1 MPLALRCTTS
11 ELQLLRRPSLG
22 VSIRVVVT
30 RRDRFRRLH
39 ARVAWELASRHSA
52 SSQAVELLPQEPQC
66 EGRSQAAFEARAVQ
80 KDARIID
87 KSGGRDRV
95 SVAVGFACIKKAL
108 HHCSF
113 VELHVSG
120 LDVDER
126 PYHSLHIIVIDKV
139 GTVTAAAL
147 HHVGCISVKHS
158 LTAFTE
164 NAAVV

>member
-1 MPLALRCTTS
+1 MLESHGNLPAD
-11 ELQLLRRPSLG
+11 
-22 VSIRVVVT
+22 IRLPVE
-30 RRDRFRRLH
+30 R
-39 ARVAWELASRHSA
+39 
-52 SSQAVELLPQEPQC
+52 SSTCL
-66 EGRSQAAFEARAVQ
+66 EGRNVKGAARAAFKARAVQ

-108 HHCSF
+108 RHCSF

-126 PYHSLHIIVIDKV
+126 LYHSLDVIVIDKV
-139 GTVTAAAL
+139 STVTAAAL